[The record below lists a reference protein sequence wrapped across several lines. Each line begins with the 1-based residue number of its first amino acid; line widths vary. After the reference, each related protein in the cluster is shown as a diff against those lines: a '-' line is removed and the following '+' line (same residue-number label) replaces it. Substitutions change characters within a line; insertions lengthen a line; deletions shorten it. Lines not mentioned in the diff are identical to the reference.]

1 MDVAAFLV
9 DLARHLIRSGA
20 TSRQIAA
27 LEFAADGR
35 DINVRA
41 CRERR
46 GAYPDLGAIMARIG
60 PALRA
65 QGVAVRELRRLTFHD
80 TGIGLE
86 LVGADGRVRTC
97 SWPLFASSSQE
108 FEVPEP
114 VRDRP
119 LALARPAG
127 IGTAAA
133 VGS

>member
-1 MDVAAFLV
+1 MCPSIMEKPGFGAGGVMDVAAFLG
-9 DLARHLIRSGA
+9 DLSRHLIRSGS

-27 LEFAADGR
+27 LEFAAEGR

-46 GAYPDLGAIMARIG
+46 GAYPDLGTIMGCIG

-86 LVGADGRVRTC
+86 LVGADGRVRTR
-97 SWPLFASSSQE
+97 SWPL
-108 FEVPEP
+108 VN
-114 VRDRP
+114 
-119 LALARPAG
+119 PADMDVV
-127 IGTAAA
+127 AAA
-133 VGS
+133 AS